1 MAAKPTRPAKP
12 VPKLQNG
19 RPAGGKHV
27 PSSVP
32 GAGAYDARGT
42 VNRHIAGM
50 GATGSNVTPAKGP
63 RRQSQEVLEAPPW
76 QATNPNAAQWM
87 PPLN

>member
-1 MAAKPTRPAKP
+1 MSATPTTPNP
-12 VPKLQNG
+12 NPQPMVHNG

-32 GAGAYDARGT
+32 GQGAYDCSDA
-42 VNRHIAGM
+42 V
-50 GATGSNVTPAKGP
+50 GSNVHPAAGVDDASEP
-63 RRQSQEVLEAPPW
+63 EQVLNAPPW
-76 QATNPNAAQWM
+76 QVVNPNSSQWM